1 MAKQKQK
8 QQQKRKIGRNDPCWC
23 GSGKKYKECHLPR
36 QEEEKAEQRRLQ
48 EAEDLLMAKIMEAA
62 QEVPAEFPE
71 ALTLFWNGK
80 YTVDQMSELDDYEIE
95 GSERF
100 LVWFAFDYVQEDG
113 QTLVEQLV
121 RDAEAGTFE
130 LDEYEARLLPQ
141 WSSVRLRPYLVEQI
155 EKGYGITVR
164 DLLDDGVYTVKDAG
178 APKRMEEQEVMVA
191 HLVPVGVKE
200 AGQPPEW
207 VQKGL
212 PRPEDEPEDEELPQT
227 PLYSIAGRAAQL
239 TADTREKLIE
249 FAGLY
254 LDDLRRTQPDATWS
268 DLVRDRSH
276 ILNHFVMALPVEE
289 YNPTLM
295 DNLILE
301 ARVALQM
308 AQEGVSSLRGQK
320 DADEDVDTDEDVDE
334 DTDEDA
340 DEDMDGDVDTDEDQT
355 RV

>member
-1 MAKQKQK
+1 
-8 QQQKRKIGRNDPCWC
+8 
-23 GSGKKYKECHLPR
+23 
-36 QEEEKAEQRRLQ
+36 
-48 EAEDLLMAKIMEAA
+48 
-62 QEVPAEFPE
+62 
-71 ALTLFWNGK
+71 
-80 YTVDQMSELDDYEIE
+80 
-95 GSERF
+95 
-100 LVWFAFDYVQEDG
+100 
-113 QTLVEQLV
+113 
-121 RDAEAGTFE
+121 
-130 LDEYEARLLPQ
+130 
-141 WSSVRLRPYLVEQI
+141 VRLRPYLVEQI

-212 PRPEDEPEDEELPQT
+212 PRPEDEPEDEELPQI

-320 DADEDVDTDEDVDE
+320 DADEDVDTDED
-334 DTDEDA
+334 TDEDA
-340 DEDMDGDVDTDEDQT
+340 DEDVDEDVDKDEDQT